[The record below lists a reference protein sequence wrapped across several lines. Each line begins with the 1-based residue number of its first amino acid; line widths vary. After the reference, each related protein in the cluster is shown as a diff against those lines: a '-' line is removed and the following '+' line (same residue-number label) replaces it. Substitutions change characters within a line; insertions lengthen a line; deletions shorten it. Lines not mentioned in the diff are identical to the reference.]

1 MASNDNVIYV
11 AIDGDIPFLCAPS
24 FDSLKKA
31 LDEYYAVHRNEGE
44 CLGFFPYKYPDSYE
58 GYYNYKFRMI
68 LHGKVEEYIDT
79 IKIYCVTNH
88 GS

>member
-1 MASNDNVIYV
+1 
-11 AIDGDIPFLCAPS
+11 
-24 FDSLKKA
+24 
-31 LDEYYAVHRNEGE
+31 
-44 CLGFFPYKYPDSYE
+44 
-58 GYYNYKFRMI
+58 MI